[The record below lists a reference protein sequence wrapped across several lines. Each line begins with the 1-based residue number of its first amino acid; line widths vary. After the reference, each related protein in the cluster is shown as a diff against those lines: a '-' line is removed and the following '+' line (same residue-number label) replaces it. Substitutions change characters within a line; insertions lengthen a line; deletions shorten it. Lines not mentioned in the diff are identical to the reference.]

1 MPTFS
6 EVKSMIRAG
15 ESDSVEFKKRINH
28 PEKVAR
34 EIVAFANTSG
44 GHLFVGVEDNGHIE
58 GLKHPEDDIFVLNR
72 ILDEKCK
79 PKIRYSVET
88 YPLPEKR
95 TLVAYV
101 IPESKR
107 KPHYLNVNGGLGKAF
122 IRISDKSIQ
131 ASREVREILKR
142 RRKRKD
148 LGFTLGDKEQELFK
162 YLGEHGFINLEDT
175 AKLLKIPIVSASKK
189 LVLLVL
195 VNVLEI
201 KPGEKEDLFYMK
213 TP

>member
-1 MPTFS
+1 
-6 EVKSMIRAG
+6 MIRAG
-15 ESDSVEFKKRINH
+15 ESDYVEFKKRINH

-34 EIVAFANTSG
+34 EIVAFANTGG

-72 ILDEKCK
+72 ILDENCK

-95 TLVAYV
+95 TLVAYY

-107 KPHYLNVNGGLGKAF
+107 KPHYLNANTDSSLGKAF

-148 LGFTLGDKEQELFK
+148 LGFTLGDKEQQLFK
-162 YLGEHGFINLEDT
+162 YLDAHGFINLEDT
-175 AKLLKIPIVSASKK
+175 ARLLKIPIVSASKK

-201 KPGEKEDLFYMK
+201 KPGEKEDLFFMK